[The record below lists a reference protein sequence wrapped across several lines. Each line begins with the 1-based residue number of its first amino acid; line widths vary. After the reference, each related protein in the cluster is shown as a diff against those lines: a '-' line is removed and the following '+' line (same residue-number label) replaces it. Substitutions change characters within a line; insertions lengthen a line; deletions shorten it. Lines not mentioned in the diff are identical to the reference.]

1 MALFSKPLNSQEDQT
16 MPTITGSRFFAQAMQ
31 AYGVTHIFFVP
42 TMLLPALAEMED
54 MNIRRVMT
62 HGEKAAAYMAD
73 GYARASRTPGICMA
87 QNVGAANLAA
97 GLRDAYMACSPV
109 IAITGG
115 PDSESRYRY
124 LYQEVEDFSMFDP
137 VTKFNARIDKLS
149 RLPDLLREAFRVATA
164 GAPGPVHLEM
174 RGSHGQVIEEEG
186 DLDLIF
192 EEQYKQY
199 PAFRPE
205 PEVERIREAAA
216 ALTKAQRPVIVAG
229 GGVTSSQAQQEVVQ
243 LAEMLSIPVATSLN
257 GKGTISDDHPL
268 SVGVVGTYSRWC
280 ANRAVAEADL
290 VFFIGSHT
298 GSQVTNNWKI
308 PRAGTPVIQM
318 DISPAD
324 LGRNYPN
331 VVSLLGDAKVTL
343 RRLIDALK
351 PMEPRTGWVRR
362 VQQLV
367 SEWRNEVAPLRDSNA
382 VPMRPERICNE
393 ITDFLPSNAVVV
405 SDTGH
410 SGIWTGAMI
419 DLKKPGQRYIRCAG
433 SLGWAFP
440 ASLGVKCAL
449 PDTPVLCFTGDGGF
463 YYHLAELETAARFGI
478 NAVIVVNDNRSL
490 NQETRLFDAAY
501 GGQQRG
507 RSREMW
513 VFEDINLAKV
523 AEAMGCFSVR
533 VEQPSDLK
541 PALERAFASGKPAVI
556 DAVSDI
562 KALAPRGWS

>member
-1 MALFSKPLNSQEDQT
+1 MTL
-16 MPTITGSRFFAQAMQ
+16 MTGSRYFAEAMQ

-42 TMLLPALAEMED
+42 TMLLPAMAEMED
-54 MNIRRVMT
+54 MNIRRVVT

-73 GYARASRTPGICMA
+73 GYARAAHRPGICMA
-87 QNVGAANLAA
+87 QNIGAANLAA
-97 GLRDAYMACSPV
+97 GLRDAYMGCSPV

-124 LYQEVEDFSMFDP
+124 LYQEIEDFTMFEP
-137 VTKFNARIDKLS
+137 VTKFNARIDKLG
-149 RLPDLLREAFRVATA
+149 RLPDLLRQAFREATS
-164 GAPGPVHLEM
+164 GVPRPVHLEM
-174 RGSHGQVIEEEG
+174 KGSHGQVIEEEG
-186 DLDLIF
+186 NLEVII
-192 EEQYKQY
+192 EARHKQC
-199 PAFRPE
+199 PAFRPG
-205 PEVERIREAAA
+205 PEMDRVGEAVT
-216 ALTKAQRPVIVAG
+216 ALSKAERPVIVAG
-229 GGVTSSQAQQEVVQ
+229 GGVASSQAAQGVVE
-243 LAEMLSIPVATSLN
+243 LAELLSIPVATSLN
-257 GKGTISDDHPL
+257 GKGTIADNHPL
-268 SVGVVGTYSRWC
+268 SLGVVGTYSRAC

-308 PRAGTPVIQM
+308 PRPGTAVIQL
-318 DISPAD
+318 DIAAAE

-331 VVSLLGDAKVTL
+331 TVALVGDAKVAL
-343 RRLIDALK
+343 RKLIEAAK

-367 SEWRNEVAPLRDSNA
+367 EDWRAEAAPLRNSDA
-382 VPMRPERICNE
+382 APIRPERLCKE
-393 ITDFLPSNAVVV
+393 ISEFLPANAVVV

-410 SGIWTGAMI
+410 SGIWSGTMI
-419 DLKKPGQRYIRCAG
+419 DLDKPGQRYIRCAG

-440 ASLGVKCAL
+440 GSLGVKCAL

-463 YYHLAELETAARFGI
+463 YYHLAELETAVRYGI

-507 RSREMW
+507 RAREMW
-513 VFEDINLAKV
+513 VFEDVNLAKV

-533 VEQPSDLK
+533 VERPSELRS
-541 PALERAFASGKPAVI
+541 ALERAFAANRPSVI
-556 DAVSDI
+556 DVVSDI
-562 KALAPRGWS
+562 KALAARGWS

>member
-1 MALFSKPLNSQEDQT
+1 M
-16 MPTITGSRFFAQAMQ
+16 
-31 AYGVTHIFFVP
+31 
-42 TMLLPALAEMED
+42 
-54 MNIRRVMT
+54 
-62 HGEKAAAYMAD
+62 
-73 GYARASRTPGICMA
+73 
-87 QNVGAANLAA
+87 
-97 GLRDAYMACSPV
+97 DAYIACSPV

-205 PEVERIREAAA
+205 PEMERIREAAA

-308 PRAGTPVIQM
+308 PRAGTPVIQL

-331 VVSLLGDAKVTL
+331 AVSLLGDAKVTL

-351 PMEPRTGWVRR
+351 PMEPRTGWVRYDRPQKTGPKVHSLCRLPWVGVPR
-362 VQQLV
+362 VA
-367 SEWRNEVAPLRDSNA
+367 RNKMRSSRHAGFMLHRRRRLLLSSRRAGDRCPLR
-382 VPMRPERICNE
+382 
-393 ITDFLPSNAVVV
+393 
-405 SDTGH
+405 H
-410 SGIWTGAMI
+410 
-419 DLKKPGQRYIRCAG
+419 QRRYR
-433 SLGWAFP
+433 
-440 ASLGVKCAL
+440 
-449 PDTPVLCFTGDGGF
+449 
-463 YYHLAELETAARFGI
+463 
-478 NAVIVVNDNRSL
+478 
-490 NQETRLFDAAY
+490 
-501 GGQQRG
+501 
-507 RSREMW
+507 RE
-513 VFEDINLAKV
+513 
-523 AEAMGCFSVR
+523 
-533 VEQPSDLK
+533 
-541 PALERAFASGKPAVI
+541 
-556 DAVSDI
+556 
-562 KALAPRGWS
+562 